1 MFELDSKFGYQIF
14 GKTLG
19 ETWIGLVEAVLK
31 RGRKSFDETRE
42 RKALLNVRIKS
53 ATQKIPD
60 KIITKYGHQGNLQ
73 AMLDLTFSEEI
84 MRDIDVVK
92 SFHIGAKSYH
102 KRIKE
107 GGMLDFVIERLAK
120 IPGSKK
126 AIMVFPTY
134 EDYRAVLENQS
145 DDYLPCIVT
154 IQFRLIPN
162 KKGFVL
168 NTSFYARSMDVY
180 QKGHGNL
187 IALAKLSEIVARG
200 VSQKIKKNIRL
211 GFLDGIIADAH
222 IYKESFSESRK
233 NINFTTYA

>member
-1 MFELDSKFGYQIF
+1 MYEVNSKFGYQIF

-19 ETWIGLVEAVLK
+19 EAWINLVEVVFK
-31 RGRKSFDETRE
+31 NGRKSFDEKRE

-53 ATQKIPD
+53 ETQKIPD
-60 KIITKYGHQGNLQ
+60 TIINKLGHQENLQ
-73 AMLDLTFSEEI
+73 AMLDLTFSEEA

-102 KRIKE
+102 KRIEE

-120 IPGSKK
+120 VPESKK

-134 EDYRAVLENQS
+134 EDYRAILQNQA

-154 IQFRLIPN
+154 VQFRLIPN
-162 KKGFVL
+162 KKEYIL

-187 IALAKLSEIVARG
+187 VALAKLSKIVARD
-200 VSQKIKKNIRL
+200 VSQKIKKDIKL
-211 GFLDGIIADAH
+211 GFLDGIIADVH
-222 IYKESFSESRK
+222 IYKETFAEAKKTLSL
-233 NINFTTYA
+233 YHD